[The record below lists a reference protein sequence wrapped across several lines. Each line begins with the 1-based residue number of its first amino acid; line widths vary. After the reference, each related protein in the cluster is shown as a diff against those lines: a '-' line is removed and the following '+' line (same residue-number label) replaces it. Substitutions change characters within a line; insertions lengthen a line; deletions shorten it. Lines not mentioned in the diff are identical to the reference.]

1 MKRLGWI
8 LVLLML
14 ASPAWP
20 VDNKITVQQL
30 KDLLVT
36 MQQGKKTD
44 QQVADQIKGMELS
57 EELTAAVKSDLM
69 FASPGPLTSEQICV
83 LEARSSMLAP
93 PPSDLPSDAAPDAAA
108 QKAILDKAIEFAA
121 KNDQQVPRLTAL
133 KVVAHYGHINAFN
146 RWGGAGQAGFQP
158 VGIRRDQ
165 GDGRIMSL
173 TSKYPETVEINQ
185 GIEKVTASKADI
197 RLTRVSP
204 IAENSTRPALSLILR
219 KADEGGNI
227 HWLRWETI
235 NGVKTAVF
243 SYEVDKKNALYSVDY
258 CCFPTK
264 NSIDTDWAPFK
275 KTVGLR
281 GEFFIDPDTGTT
293 LRLVMKAELASTD
306 FVEQEDTRI
315 DYGKETIGGNIYV
328 VPEGSFTHIETDVG
342 GDSVKGFI
350 LRRTLLVAGYA
361 NFSLAEAAPRSKA
374 RKQK

>member
-14 ASPAWP
+14 ASPVRAANDK
-20 VDNKITVQQL
+20 VTVQQL

-36 MQQGKKTD
+36 MKLGKKSD
-44 QQVADQIKGMELS
+44 YEVASRLREIELS

-69 FASPGPLTSEQICV
+69 FMSAGPLTSEQICV
-83 LEARSSMLAP
+83 LEARSAMLAP
-93 PPSDLPSDAAPDAAA
+93 PASDLPPDAAPDAAA
-108 QKAILDKAIEFAA
+108 QRAILDKAISFAA
-121 KNDQQVPRLTAL
+121 KNDQQIPRLTAV
-133 KVVAHYGHINAFN
+133 KMVAHYGHINAFN
-146 RWGGAGQAGFQP
+146 RWGPKGAYNQF
-158 VGIRRDQ
+158 RDQ

-173 TSKYPETVEINQ
+173 SSKYPETVEFNQ

-204 IAENSTRPALSLILR
+204 IAEHNTRPAQSLILR

-235 NGVKTAVF
+235 SGVKAAVF
-243 SYEVDKKNALYSVDY
+243 SYEVDKKYALYSIDY
-258 CCFPTK
+258 CCFPTRD
-264 NSIDTDWAPFK
+264 NISLDWYPFK
-275 KTVGLR
+275 KIVGLR

-293 LRLVMKAELASTD
+293 LRLVMQAELASTD

-315 DYGKETIGGNIYV
+315 DYGTATIDGNTYV
-328 VPEGSFTHIETDVG
+328 LPVGSFTHIELDVG
-342 GDSVKGFI
+342 GDSTQGFI

-361 NFSLAEAAPRSKA
+361 DYSLAGAA
-374 RKQK
+374 QK

>member
-14 ASPAWP
+14 AVPAWAA
-20 VDNKITVQQL
+20 DYKITVQQL
-30 KDLLVT
+30 KDMLVT
-36 MQQGKKTD
+36 LNLGKKTD
-44 QQVADQIKGMELS
+44 YEVSSRLKEIDLS

-93 PPSDLPSDAAPDAAA
+93 PSSDLPSDAAPDAAA
-108 QKAILDKAIEFAA
+108 QRAILDKAIEFAA
-121 KNDQQVPRLTAL
+121 KNDQQIPRLTAV
-133 KVVAHYGHINAFN
+133 KVVAHYGHINTFN
-146 RWGGAGQAGFQP
+146 RWRGNAVEQG
-158 VGIRRDQ
+158 GIRRDQ

-173 TSKYPETVEINQ
+173 TSRYTETVEIDQ

-219 KADEGGNI
+219 KANEGGNI

-235 NGVKTAVF
+235 NGAKTAVF
-243 SYEVDKKNALYSVDY
+243 SYEVDKKNVLYSVDY
-258 CCFPTK
+258 CCFPTR
-264 NSIDTDWAPFK
+264 NTIDTDWEPFK

-281 GEFFIDPDTGTT
+281 GEFFVDPDTGTT
-293 LRLVMKAELASTD
+293 LRLVMQAELASTD

-315 DYGKETIGGNIYV
+315 DYGKETIGGNIYI

-342 GDSVKGFI
+342 GDSVNGFI

-361 NFSLAEAAPRSKA
+361 NFSLAGAAHK
-374 RKQK
+374 

>member
-8 LVLLML
+8 LVILML
-14 ASPAWP
+14 ASPVRAANDK
-20 VDNKITVQQL
+20 VTVQQL

-36 MQQGKKTD
+36 MKLGKKTD
-44 QQVADQIKGMELS
+44 YEVASRLKEIELS

-69 FASPGPLTSEQICV
+69 FMSVGPLTSDQICV
-83 LEARSSMLAP
+83 LEARSAMLAP

-108 QKAILDKAIEFAA
+108 QRAILDKAISFAA
-121 KNDQQVPRLTAL
+121 KNDQQIPRLTAV
-133 KVVAHYGHINAFN
+133 KMVAHYGHINTFN
-146 RWGGAGQAGFQP
+146 RWGGNESGPQMTGM
-158 VGIRRDQ
+158 VRDQ

-173 TSKYPETVEINQ
+173 TSKYPETVEFNQ

-219 KADEGGNI
+219 KADEGGKI

-235 NGVKTAVF
+235 NGAKTAVF
-243 SYEVDKKNALYSVDY
+243 SYEVDKINIPYGVDY

-264 NSIDTDWAPFK
+264 NSIDTNWAPFK

-281 GEFFIDPDTGTT
+281 GEFFINPDTGTT
-293 LRLVMKAELASTD
+293 LRLVMQAELASTD

-315 DYGKETIGGNIYV
+315 DYGTATIDGNTYV
-328 VPEGSFTHIETDVG
+328 LPVGSFTHIETDVG
-342 GDSVKGFI
+342 GDSTKGFI
-350 LRRTLLVAGYA
+350 LRRTLLVAGYSD
-361 NFSLAEAAPRSKA
+361 FSVAGAIK
-374 RKQK
+374 KK

>member
-14 ASPAWP
+14 AAPAWAA
-20 VDNKITVQQL
+20 DNKITVQQL

-36 MQQGKKTD
+36 LNLGKKTD
-44 QQVADQIKGMELS
+44 YEVSSQLKEIDLS
-57 EELTAAVKSDLM
+57 EELTAAAKSDLL
-69 FASPGPLTSEQICV
+69 FASAGPLTSEQICV

-93 PPSDLPSDAAPDAAA
+93 PPSDLPDLPSPDAVA
-108 QKAILDKAIEFAA
+108 QRAILDKAIEFAA
-121 KNDQQVPRLTAL
+121 KNDEQIPRLTAL
-133 KVVAHYGHINAFN
+133 KVVAHYGHINTFN
-146 RWGGAGQAGFQP
+146 QWGGNESGPQQGGM
-158 VGIRRDQ
+158 VRDQ

-204 IAENSTRPALSLILR
+204 IAESSTRPALSLILR

-235 NGVKTAVF
+235 NGAKTAVF
-243 SYEVDKKNALYSVDY
+243 SYEVDKKNVLYSVDY
-258 CCFPTK
+258 CCFPTR
-264 NSIDTDWAPFK
+264 NSIDTDWEPFK

-281 GEFFIDPDTGTT
+281 GKFFIDPDTGTM
-293 LRLVMKAELASTD
+293 LRLVMQAELASTD

-315 DYGKETIGGNIYV
+315 DYGKETIDGNIYV

-342 GDSVKGFI
+342 GDSTKGFI

-361 NFSLAEAAPRSKA
+361 NFSLAAAAQRSKA
-374 RKQK
+374 RRPK